1 MRYGSYHSQMSRKGA
16 PERSE
21 IMRQTAD
28 RQGTWTIDY
37 LTWRGDR
44 NQGVVILDEDRC
56 LSGGDS
62 LYRYSGR
69 YTVRDRTLLCDGV
82 EMTPAHGGHVTPW
95 GEEAPNCQVVLW
107 GRMAGASIEG
117 MMINPG
123 NPHLRFRMTRQTH

>member
-1 MRYGSYHSQMSRKGA
+1 M
-16 PERSE
+16 P
-21 IMRQTAD
+21 QTGD
-28 RQGTWTIDY
+28 WQGTWTIDY
-37 LTWRGDR
+37 LTWSGDR

-82 EMTPAHGGHVTPW
+82 EMTPAHGSRVTPW
-95 GEEAPNCQVVLW
+95 GEEAPACQVVLW

-123 NPHLRFRMTRQTH
+123 NPHLRFRMTKQTD